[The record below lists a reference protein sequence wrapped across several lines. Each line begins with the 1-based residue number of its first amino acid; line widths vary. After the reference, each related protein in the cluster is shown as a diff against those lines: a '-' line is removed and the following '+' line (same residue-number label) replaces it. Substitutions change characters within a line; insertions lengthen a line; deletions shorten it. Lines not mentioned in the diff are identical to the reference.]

1 MIHQFAYVGDV
12 NPANLGSVL
21 NDYRSDVEQDSA
33 RIAIFNPES
42 NDIRLARKLAKEI
55 INISGTKVQVYVR
68 TDNADYDRV
77 FEEDPDP
84 TYWNPIYLKAFI
96 KPEPLETE
104 LTKWGLDTVNKTK
117 IIFSYESVF
126 EALGDR
132 MLRAGDVVVISFNA
146 VGRLVPGNYRIENV
160 TPSGNFRY
168 MWLYFDCDITTLTAD
183 ITVRP
188 NEDIQDVPEEI
199 MNTGGR
205 YRESI

>member
-12 NPANLGSVL
+12 NPANLGTTL
-21 NDYRSDVEQDSA
+21 KDYRSDTEQDGT

-42 NDIRLARKLAKEI
+42 HDVRLARKLAKEI
-55 INISGTKVQVYVR
+55 INVSGAKVQVYVR

-84 TYWNPIYLKAFI
+84 TYWNPIYLKAFT

-104 LTKWGLDTVNKTK
+104 LTKWGPDTTNKTK
-117 IIFSYESVF
+117 IAFSYESVY

-132 MLRAGDVVVISFNA
+132 MLRVGDVVVVPFNA
-146 VGRLVPGNYRIENV
+146 VGKLVPGNYRIENV

-168 MWLYFDCDITTLTAD
+168 TWLYLDCDITTLTAD

-188 NEDIQDVPEEI
+188 NEDMQDVPEEV
-199 MNTGGR
+199 MDTGGR